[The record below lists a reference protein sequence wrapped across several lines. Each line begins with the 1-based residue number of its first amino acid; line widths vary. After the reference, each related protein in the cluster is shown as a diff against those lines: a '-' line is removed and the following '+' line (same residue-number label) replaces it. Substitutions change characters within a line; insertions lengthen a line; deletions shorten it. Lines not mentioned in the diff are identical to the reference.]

1 MLKLTTAL
9 ALAVMGGSLLA
20 TNTALAH
27 HSFGAEFEETKGEI
41 HGVVKSGRF
50 ANPHPR
56 YQVEVTKADGSKEM
70 WELQGASVTSMTG
83 GGWPDNFLLPGDEI
97 TVKGSLGRA
106 GAKKLFIE
114 GITKADGASYP
125 PQNLVRRNPNEV
137 HATPGKNYGYAK
149 VNPDAPFDISGPWR
163 NGYKFRVTVD
173 DLEPKPTP
181 FTAEGKALFDKTVH
195 HDDYSLRC
203 VAPGLPR
210 IFGAP
215 YDMEIIDGGMMYEFV
230 YIEHNTPRRIY
241 MDGRAAPADYPDRPM
256 GFSVGHWE
264 GEELVIETT
273 HLLGGWLD
281 GSGLPFKGGPNT
293 RMVERY
299 TFAADRLSLDRTL
312 TIFDDYYTQP
322 LVRRRAAARDD
333 FMTIVEHDS
342 CDPTTYYSD
351 LLEAGELETRL
362 KALL

>member
-1 MLKLTTAL
+1 MKLRTSLAAALLGSGLLVSYTA
-9 ALAVMGGSLLA
+9 S
-20 TNTALAH
+20 AH
-27 HSFGAEFEETKGEI
+27 HSFSAEFEETKGEI
-41 HGVVKSGRF
+41 HGVVLSGRF
-50 ANPHPR
+50 SNPHPR
-56 YQVEVTKADGSKEM
+56 YQVEVTKDDGSKEV
-70 WELQGASVTSMTG
+70 WELQGSSVTTLTNA
-83 GGWPDNFLLPGDEI
+83 GWPNNFLNPGDEI
-97 TVKGSLGRA
+97 TVKGSLGRDDS
-106 GAKKLFIE
+106 KKMFIE
-114 GITKADGASYP
+114 GVTKADGGVYP

-163 NGYKFRVTVD
+163 NTYKFRVTVD
-173 DLEPKPTP
+173 DLDPKPTP
-181 FTAEGKALFDKTVH
+181 FSAEGKALFDKTVH

-241 MDGRAAPADYPDRPM
+241 MDGRTPPADYPDRPM
-256 GFSVGHWE
+256 GYSVGRWE
-264 GEELVIETT
+264 GDELVVETT
-273 HLLGGWLD
+273 KLLGGWLD

-299 TFAADRLSLDRTL
+299 TFAPDRLSVDRTL
-312 TIFDDYYTQP
+312 TIYDDYYTQP
-322 LVRRRAAARDD
+322 LVRRRGSARDD
-333 FMTIVEHDS
+333 YMSIIEHDS

-351 LLEAGELETRL
+351 LLEAGELEDRI

>member
-1 MLKLTTAL
+1 MKQTTVLAL
-9 ALAVMGGSLLA
+9 ALAGGSVLA
-20 TNTALAH
+20 SMAVLAH
-27 HSFGAEFEETKGEI
+27 HSFSAEFEEKKGEI
-41 HGVVKSGRF
+41 HGIVKSGRF

-56 YQVEVTKADGSKEM
+56 YQVEVTNTDGSKEM
-70 WELQGASVTSMTG
+70 WELQGASVTTMTS
-83 GGWPDNFLLPGDEI
+83 GGWPNNFLQPGDEI
-97 TVKGSLGRA
+97 TVKGSLGRDA
-106 GAKKLFIE
+106 AKKMFIE
-114 GITKADGASYP
+114 GIAKADGSTYP

-137 HATPGKNYGYAK
+137 HATAGKNYGYAK

-163 NGYKFRVTVD
+163 NTYKFRVTVD

-181 FTAEGKALFDKTVH
+181 FTAEGKALFGKNCQACH
-195 HDDYSLRC
+195 KLYGE

-215 YDMEIIDGGMMYEFV
+215 YDMEIIDGGILYEFV

-241 MDGRAAPADYPDRPM
+241 MDGRTAPADYPDRPM

-264 GEELVIETT
+264 GEELVVETT

-281 GSGLPFKGGPNT
+281 GSGLPMKGGPNT
-293 RMVERY
+293 RIEERY
-299 TFAADRLSLDRTL
+299 TFAADRLSVDRVM
-312 TIFDDYYTQP
+312 TIHDDYYSQP
-322 LVRRRAAARDD
+322 LVRRRGSARDD

-351 LLEAGELETRL
+351 LLKAGELETRIND
-362 KALL
+362 LL